1 MVLIV
6 LDEIDKAQ
14 NPEIINKI
22 IRTKSEMSGQ
32 YPCVICITNELQLR
46 EKFPPH
52 LKSTLCE
59 NTLIINPYDAFQL
72 RDIVEARIKLAFKP
86 NATSEMVA
94 PLCAAF
100 AAQEHGDA
108 RRAIDLLRVSGEIAD
123 SLGKCQ
129 VEEEDVRTALEK
141 IEIDRVIEVV
151 KKLPTQSKASLL
163 ACLYVFESNQECD
176 TNNIYNV
183 YSAICKEALIDSL
196 TQRRMTDLLAELDQ
210 LGIIEGTIVFKGR
223 YGRKKQITRIASK
236 DHMLE
241 TLYQDFTLK
250 NIKDVPRST
259 FLKTL
264 TRRW

>member
-1 MVLIV
+1 MV
-6 LDEIDKAQ
+6 A
-14 NPEIINKI
+14 
-22 IRTKSEMSGQ
+22 
-32 YPCVICITNELQLR
+32 
-46 EKFPPH
+46 
-52 LKSTLCE
+52 TLCAS
-59 NTLIINPYDAFQL
+59 I
-72 RDIVEARIKLAFKP
+72 
-86 NATSEMVA
+86 
-94 PLCAAF
+94 

-108 RRAIDLLRVSGEIAD
+108 RRAIDLLRVAGEIAD
-123 SLGKCQ
+123 SLGRCQ

-183 YSAICKEALIDSL
+183 YSAICKEVLIDAL

-241 TLYQDFTLK
+241 TLYQDFNLK